1 MPITSEAKKE
11 LMAKFAKHEKDTGS
25 VEVQIAIMSQH
36 IKNLTEH
43 FQKFKKDNGSKRGML
58 KVIGKRKRLL
68 KYLAKKN
75 PEKYHQIAKE
85 LGIRVKETI

>member
-1 MPITSEAKKE
+1 
-11 LMAKFAKHEKDTGS
+11 
-25 VEVQIAIMSQH
+25 
-36 IKNLTEH
+36 
-43 FQKFKKDNGSKRGML
+43 ML